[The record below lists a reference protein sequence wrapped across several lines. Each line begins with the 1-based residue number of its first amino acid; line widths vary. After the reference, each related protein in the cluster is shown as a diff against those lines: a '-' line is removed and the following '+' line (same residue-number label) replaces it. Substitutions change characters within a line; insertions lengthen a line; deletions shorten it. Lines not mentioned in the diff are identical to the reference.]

1 MQEGNEGKIVKIF
14 SPFEFLVEDIK
25 DKKHIKIQIKPSTN
39 KCYAH
44 LLPSLYKQS
53 VSYEL
58 EKKKSNKIR

>member
-1 MQEGNEGKIVKIF
+1 MQEGNEGKIIKIF

-44 LLPSLYKQS
+44 LLP
-53 VSYEL
+53 
-58 EKKKSNKIR
+58 